1 MESGV
6 TMSKQSGLA
15 TESTTSKW
23 LNLLPTHGT
32 GFRRAM
38 SRGLT
43 RSSRKWNHR
52 SERGLTLVEIIVVL
66 VILSILIAF
75 LTGGLFSQAD
85 NAKIKITQM
94 KMNELKQYINTFQL
108 QYNALPNDLN
118 ALTTCNEQTG
128 NACAPIADK
137 EKLVDAWNTPFQYS
151 TSGGRSFTIKS
162 MGADKHEGGTGVD
175 GDITITGP

>member
-1 MESGV
+1 MTRNILNHQKTDRGSALEKLFRSVVES
-6 TMSKQSGLA
+6 A
-15 TESTTSKW
+15 
-23 LNLLPTHGT
+23 P
-32 GFRRAM
+32 RRRHA
-38 SRGLT
+38 SREDF
-43 RSSRKWNHR
+43 SRAERPR
-52 SERGLTLVEIIVVL
+52 SELGLTLIEIIVVL

-118 ALTTCNEQTG
+118 ALVSCNDQTG

-137 EKLVDAWNTPFQYS
+137 EKLKDAWDTPFQYS
-151 TSGGRSFTIKS
+151 VSGGRSFTIKS
-162 MGADKHEGGTGVD
+162 LGADKAEGGTGVD
-175 GDITITGP
+175 GDITLNGP